1 VELMANPFKSRVFRY
16 GIVSSVITVGVIAA
30 VFLLN
35 AVLSLLFTRYPLNID
50 LTENRIFE
58 ISEET
63 EDFLSSLDRDVTIYV
78 LNTEDRFINSSPAE
92 YFVQANEVIRKYS
105 QFSRHVRLE
114 YLDLLRNPGFGAAFP
129 DTELKVNDILVTEG
143 RPGETG
149 GRYRVLSSMDL
160 FNIRSSYYGNYVASS
175 KAEQAM
181 TSALLNITSG
191 GSTVVAVTGGHG
203 EDDISGFTGLLKTNA
218 YEVSDLNLMTG
229 NIVPDTRVLIV
240 AAPAR
245 DFEEEE
251 LRKID
256 AFLEGG
262 DGRILF
268 YLSSAVQPPLPRLA
282 AFLAEWGIEAAPG
295 VVFETDTDRILYNNP
310 FIAFNDYA
318 EEVYSKNMVQKQIRP
333 VIPQSRPLRVLF
345 EGRLYRSVKT
355 LVRYSPKSGIRP
367 ADAPEGWQPDI
378 SRLEGNVPVLV
389 LSSSQRNNIEG
400 DIVKNHVLA
409 CGSVLALNQIF
420 LGSPNIAN
428 SGYFLDL
435 MGTLADRTDQIFIM
449 DKTVG
454 FTELGASLTRVI
466 VLAVIFMVL
475 LPLAVLGAGL
485 TVWLRRRHK

>member
-1 VELMANPFKSRVFRY
+1 
-16 GIVSSVITVGVIAA
+16 
-30 VFLLN
+30 
-35 AVLSLLFTRYPLNID
+35 
-50 LTENRIFE
+50 
-58 ISEET
+58 
-63 EDFLSSLDRDVTIYV
+63 
-78 LNTEDRFINSSPAE
+78 
-92 YFVQANEVIRKYS
+92 VQANEVIRKYS

-160 FNIRSSYYGNYVASS
+160 FNIRSSYYGSYVASS

-191 GSTVVAVTGGHG
+191 GRTAVAVIGGHG
-203 EDDISGFTGLLKTNA
+203 EDDISDFTELLGTNA

-229 NIVPDTRVLIV
+229 DIAPDTQVLIA
-240 AAPAR
+240 AAPVR
-245 DFEEEE
+245 DFEEAE
-251 LRKID
+251 LQKID

-262 DGRILF
+262 DGRLLF
-268 YLSSAVQPPLPRLA
+268 YLASAVQPPLPRLA
-282 AFLAEWGIEAAPG
+282 SFLAEWGIEAAPG

-318 EEVYSKNMVQKQIRP
+318 EDTYSKNMAQKGIRP
-333 VIPQSRPLRVLF
+333 VIPQSRPLKALF
-345 EGRLYRSVKT
+345 EGRLYRTVKT
-355 LVRYSPKSGIRP
+355 LVRYSPKAGIRP
-367 ADAPEGWQPDI
+367 ADAPEGWQPDL
-378 SRLEGNVPVLV
+378 SRLEGDIPVLV
-389 LSSSQRNNIEG
+389 LSTFQRNNIEG
-400 DIVKNHVLA
+400 DIVKNHVLV

-435 MGTLADRTDQIFIM
+435 TGTLAGRTDQIFVM

-454 FTELGASLTRVI
+454 FTELGASLARVI
-466 VLAVIFMVL
+466 VLTAIFMVL
-475 LPLAVLGAGL
+475 LPLAVLGTGL
-485 TVWLRRRHK
+485 AVWLRRRHK

>member
-1 VELMANPFKSRVFRY
+1 MANPFKSRVFRY

-35 AVLSLLFTRYPLNID
+35 AVLSLLFARYPLNID

-63 EDFLSSLDRDVTIYV
+63 EKFLSSLDRDVTIYV

-105 QFSRHVRLE
+105 QFSRRVRLE

-191 GSTVVAVTGGHG
+191 GSTVVAVSDGHG
-203 EDDISGFTGLLKTNA
+203 ESGISEFTELLRTNA

-229 NIVPDTRVLIV
+229 NIPPETQVLIV
-240 AAPAR
+240 AAPVR

-251 LRKID
+251 LLKID
-256 AFLEGG
+256 AFLENG
-262 DGRILF
+262 DGRLLF

-282 AFLAEWGIEAAPG
+282 SFLAEWGIEAAPG

-318 EEVYSKNMVQKQIRP
+318 EEDYAKNMIQKQIRP

-345 EGRLYRSVKT
+345 EGRFYRSVKP
-355 LVRYSPKSGIRP
+355 LIRYSPKSGIRP
-367 ADAPEGWQPDI
+367 LDAPEGWQPDL

-389 LSSSQRNNIEG
+389 LSSSRRNNVEG
-400 DIVKNHVLA
+400 DIVENHVLV

-435 MGTLADRTDQIFIM
+435 TGTLADRTDQIFIM

-454 FTELGASLTRVI
+454 FTELGASLARVI
-466 VLAVIFMVL
+466 VLTVIFMVL

-485 TVWLRRRHK
+485 TVWLRRRHR